1 LNLDQLL
8 NPTLKPEVR
17 LKRVIF
23 FLLAFLY
30 SSNAFGLILPA
41 EDFKYRPFDGL
52 IYYQD
57 SNNKLNKNNLLV
69 FKNRFKSHDLKVGNF
84 GFTSDTIWAYVELWS
99 EKEQKIYIDVEYG
112 FHDEIELYH
121 YKSGILVQVIKSGD
135 LLKHQDRPL
144 PTNGFAFPIKIDWKV
159 THEIFLK
166 FKAQESLQVPVSIL
180 SESEYIKKV
189 QRDQIYLGLLFG
201 GIIALLLY
209 NLFLWVATWEKAYLT
224 YSVYILTHLIFQ
236 ISYTAIGFQYLW
248 SGSPSFHNISIPL
261 TGMINIAAFT
271 WFTRNYLRLSWK
283 WEKMDKI
290 LMYTGY
296 SSLLVLL
303 IWPFVDVQTM
313 IIILVIF
320 HTFLAILVPFPL
332 TKLIFSG
339 DKVALYY
346 LVAFGFLLIFVLF
359 NVLAVF
365 GLFSYSEFLLRSPQI
380 GFLIEGVLLSLGLAY
395 RINLLKKAKNR
406 AEQEASDNRV
416 YKDLSK
422 LSNQVAHDLKSPM
435 AALEVLGDDSNL
447 SPEFKS
453 MLQTTTDRISSIVND
468 LKINKVQNESQHIQI
483 ENLNKVID
491 ELVQEKTLEYQERKD
506 VKIRASLPFF
516 SILFPI
522 HLSSFQRVLSNMI
535 NNSIE
540 AKSNERELIEIN
552 LILEKQDDLFSLR
565 IKDNGIGIDPNSMN
579 KIFEEGVS
587 FNKDDGYGLGLFH
600 AKKALE
606 LMLLNLRILDSNEKG
621 TIFEIAPNKEHK
633 SL

>member
-1 LNLDQLL
+1 M
-8 NPTLKPEVR
+8 
-17 LKRVIF
+17 KRVVF
-23 FLLAFLY
+23 FLLTFLT
-30 SSNAFGLILPA
+30 SLNAFGLILPA
-41 EDFKYRPFDGL
+41 EDFKFRPFDGL
-52 IYYQD
+52 VYFQD
-57 SNNKLNKNNLLV
+57 SKNKLNKTNLLL
-69 FKNRFKSHDLKVGNF
+69 FKNRFKPHDLTVGNF
-84 GFTSDTIWAYVELWS
+84 GFTSDTIWAYVDLWS

-121 YKSGILVQVIKSGD
+121 FRSGILVQVIKSGD
-135 LLKHQDRPL
+135 LLNHQERPL

-159 THEIFLK
+159 THEIFIK

-180 SESEYIKKV
+180 SETEYIKKV

-224 YSVYILTHLIFQ
+224 YSVYIFTHLIFQ

-248 SGSPSFHNISIPL
+248 QSSPSFHNISIPL

-283 WEKMDKI
+283 WELMDKI

-296 SSLLVLL
+296 ASLLVLM

-313 IIILVIF
+313 IIVLVIF
-320 HTFLAILVPFPL
+320 HTFLVILVPIPL

-406 AEQEASDNRV
+406 AEKEASDNRV

-435 AALEVLGDDSNL
+435 AALEVLGADSKL

-468 LKINKVQNESQHIQI
+468 LKINKVQNEIQSFQI
-483 ENLNKVID
+483 ENLNKVLD
-491 ELVQEKTLEYQERKD
+491 ELIQEKTLEYQDRNDIKLRVE
-506 VKIRASLPFF
+506 LPFF
-516 SILFPI
+516 SILYPI
-522 HLSSFQRVLSNMI
+522 HLSAFQRVISNMI

-540 AKSNERELIEIN
+540 AKSTERELVEIS
-552 LILEKQDDLFSLR
+552 LILEKKGELFSLKIR
-565 IKDNGIGIDPNSMN
+565 DNGKGIESNLQS
-579 KIFEEGVS
+579 KIFDEGAS
-587 FNKDDGYGLGLFH
+587 FGKELGHGLGLFH
-600 AKKALE
+600 AQKALE
-606 LMLLNLRILDSNEKG
+606 HMQLSLRILDSNEKG
-621 TIFEIAPNKEHK
+621 TIFEIAPDKPHK
-633 SL
+633 SS